1 MSILR
6 KTYLDA
12 YILVLALY
20 VFFNK
25 GIAYS
30 YAAEVLLAFGVL
42 MLVFNFKKIEIPLD
56 KKTLFLLFFLLLG
69 IAYIFRGLGKY
80 GLLDLVRDSFMFNYA
95 LFVFILIFLRKEIPY
110 LLKGI
115 YKIYAW
121 FPLVATVSFL
131 ILTYVPRADEVKIF
145 GSISIFHYKYGDMA
159 VHLFIATL
167 FLLNGKIKLAPKF
180 FVANAILIAY
190 LLLIASSYSRAGMVC
205 FVIALLLFFFY
216 STNQQ
221 MKLALLAYLRYLPIV
236 LIIALPIYL
245 STSVKENFQGR
256 KVGLS
261 QLSDNITSIIST
273 EKGSTQS
280 NNNVWRLVWWGK
292 IIDYT
297 FGGEYFLQGKG
308 LGMSLAVD
316 DEIEMDEENDLRS
329 PHNFHLN
336 ILARFGVP
344 IFCLWLYWL
353 FLHVRLFKKK
363 ALSPDSLML
372 LSILLIFLLNAS
384 FDVFLEGPMGAFPFW
399 TMLGLFYISELFPSN
414 LTSKID
420 R

>member
-30 YAAEVLLAFGVL
+30 YAAEVLLALGVL
-42 MLVFNFKKIEIPLD
+42 MLLFNFRKIEVPIEGKPIL
-56 KKTLFLLFFLLLG
+56 LLVFLSLG

-80 GLLDLVRDSFMFNYA
+80 GLLDLLRDSFMFNYA

-110 LLKGI
+110 LLRGI

-145 GSISIFHYKYGDMA
+145 GFISIFHYKYGDMA

-167 FLLNGKIKLAPKF
+167 FLLNGKIKLAPRF

-297 FGGEYFLQGKG
+297 FGGENFLQGKG

-399 TMLGLFYISELFPSN
+399 TMLGLFYISELFPCN

>member
-1 MSILR
+1 MSVPR
-6 KTYLDA
+6 KIYLDA
-12 YILVLALY
+12 YLLVLALY

-25 GIAYS
+25 GIAYT
-30 YAAEVLLAFGVL
+30 YTAEMLLVIGVL
-42 MLVFNFKKIEIPLD
+42 MLLFNFRKIEIPLD
-56 KKTLFLLFFLLLG
+56 RKPLLLLVFLFLG

-80 GLLDLVRDSFMFNYA
+80 ALIDLVRDSFMFNYA
-95 LFVFILIFLRKEIPY
+95 LFVFILLYLRKDIPY

-115 YKIYAW
+115 YQIYAW

-131 ILTYVPRADEVKIF
+131 ILSYLPRADELKLF
-145 GSISIFHYKYGDMA
+145 GSISFFHYKYGDMA
-159 VHLFIATL
+159 VHLLIATL
-167 FLLNGKIKLAPKF
+167 FLLTGKITLAPRF
-180 FVANAILIAY
+180 LVVNAVLIAY

-205 FVIALLLFFFY
+205 FVIAFLLFFFF
-216 STNQQ
+216 SKDKI
-221 MKLALLAYLRYLPIV
+221 MKTFLFGYLRYLPLV
-236 LIIALPIYL
+236 LIIAVPIYL
-245 STSVKENFQGR
+245 STNVKENFQGR

-261 QLSDNITSIIST
+261 QLTENITSIIST

-336 ILARFGVP
+336 ILARFGVL
-344 IFCLWLYWL
+344 IFFLWLYWL
-353 FLHVRLFKKK
+353 FQHFKIFKKK
-363 ALSPDSLML
+363 ELKPDSLL
-372 LSILLIFLLNAS
+372 FLSIITVFLLNAS

-399 TMLGLFYISELFPSN
+399 TMVGLFYLSEFNFPEMEPKTN
-414 LTSKID
+414 I
-420 R
+420 